1 MLQPGIEPRTV
12 RLPALKCTIKSK
24 RKEGSPGIEPKD
36 AFLDHHSG
44 LLAARVPGG
53 RARSTS
59 AYLNPVIASI
69 PDHPV
74 YQRRKR
80 PPAPPV
86 LVHIRKGT
94 RLQISQIASL
104 AATLFHGQQRRR
116 AQPVRPIAAR
126 HRRRARRGGRRAPR
140 GDRRGAAFPHP
151 SSGRFPRVH
160 A

>member
-24 RKEGSPGIEPKD
+24 RKEGSPGLEPKD

-80 PPAPPV
+80 PPALALVPV
-86 LVHIRKGT
+86 GTGNALAGTLLQALVRHGKERTMQGDVAGAVECASARGLGDCNAT
-94 RLQISQIASL
+94 R
-104 AATLFHGQQRRR
+104 
-116 AQPVRPIAAR
+116 
-126 HRRRARRGGRRAPR
+126 
-140 GDRRGAAFPHP
+140 
-151 SSGRFPRVH
+151 
-160 A
+160 